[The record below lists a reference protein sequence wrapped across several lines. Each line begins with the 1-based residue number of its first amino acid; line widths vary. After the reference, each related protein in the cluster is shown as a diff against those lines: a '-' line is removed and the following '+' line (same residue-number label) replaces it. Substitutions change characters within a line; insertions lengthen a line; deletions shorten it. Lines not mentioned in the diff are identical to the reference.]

1 MTDIFIRTYY
11 KDIEWLAYCLASIA
25 KFGHGFRQIIVC
37 IPENQKRHL
46 DAMNLTAE
54 KVVTCPV
61 FKNDYLGQQITKL
74 NAWQYTDAEYIL
86 FVDSD
91 CCFTEPFTPEDFMED
106 GKPLIYKTHY
116 SKVGDAICW
125 KVPTES
131 FMKLPVEYEYMRRL
145 PLMYRWD
152 TLSTSSMV
160 PKDISQDIMAYGA
173 FSEFNYLGA
182 WAELYQSDKYVFADT
197 DHVEIRSPKLKQ
209 NWSHGGLTPEI
220 REELGRIL
228 A

>member
-11 KDIEWLAYCLASIA
+11 KDLEWLAYCLASIA
-25 KFGHGFRQIIVC
+25 KFGRGFRQIIVC

-61 FKNDYLGQQITKL
+61 YQNDYLGQQITKL
-74 NAWQYTDAEYIL
+74 LSWQYTDAESIL

-91 CCFTEPFTPEDFMED
+91 CCFTEIFTPEDFMQD

-125 KVPTES
+125 KEPTE
-131 FMKLPVEYEYMRRL
+131 KLLGKPVEYEYMRRL
-145 PLMYRWD
+145 PIMYWRH
-152 TLSTSSMV
+152 TLFSIPGTIVASNALKQGS
-160 PKDISQDIMAYGA
+160 
-173 FSEFNYLGA
+173 FSEFNYIGA
-182 WAELYQSDKYVFADT
+182 WAESYQPDHYVFSDT
-197 DHVEIRSPKLKQ
+197 DTNEIRTPKLKQ
-209 NWSHGGLTPEI
+209 NWSWGGITEEI
-220 REELGRIL
+220 RGELGRIL